1 MPWVFRGVTLFAS
14 WQHFKCVR
22 SVESRKFAVSMLILC
37 TCVRVVNEV
46 PAPNVE
52 SASSTAKS
60 GPATNYMYLSI
71 SVSLYMIIF
80 IFISSIYTFD

>member
-1 MPWVFRGVTLFAS
+1 MGLSRCDTLCILAAL
-14 WQHFKCVR
+14 QMR
-22 SVESRKFAVSMLILC
+22 SVQSRKFAVSMLILC

-60 GPATNYMYLSI
+60 GPATNSMYLSI
-71 SVSLYMIIF
+71 SIYDYIYIIH
-80 IFISSIYTFD
+80 IYS